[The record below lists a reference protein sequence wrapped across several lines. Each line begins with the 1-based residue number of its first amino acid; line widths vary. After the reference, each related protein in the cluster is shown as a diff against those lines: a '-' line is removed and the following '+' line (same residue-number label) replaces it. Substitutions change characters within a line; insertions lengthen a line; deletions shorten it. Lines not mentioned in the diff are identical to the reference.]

1 MANFITQSFSATY
14 SGKDIVDELFYAP
27 QEGSDDLMG
36 IRKMNNVKTKV
47 NMYLPAT
54 LNKIV
59 RKYSTCGFTA
69 TGSAID
75 VSDKTLEVSRLK
87 VNLEQCGDTFYGTVW
102 EEFYGSGTAVD
113 DLTDTIVGEIARKK
127 VAEGIRDDNGRI
139 AWFAASTAVS
149 ADYNQFDGFVQL
161 FVADSAALGQ
171 YVEMT
176 AISNVEDTNGDLV
189 ADGAYELM
197 KYAVENQTKVLR
209 QMPNSAKSFRVTS
222 TIIDNLTTTYEQL
235 GTGNNL
241 GLSRL
246 IDGQGNSTLT
256 FRGVPVLEI
265 AGWDT
270 QLADAAN
277 PNSGGNGINIGSNL
291 MIYTVNDNL
300 VLGSD
305 VTDPQAQLKFRSNDD
320 DDELLKIIAK
330 YKMGAQFVHG
340 DLVSMYF

>member
-1 MANFITQSFSATY
+1 MANFITQSFNVTY

-47 NMYLPAT
+47 NMYLPST

-59 RKYSTCGFTA
+59 RKYSTCGFSA
-69 TGSAID
+69 TGNAID

-102 EEFYGSGTAVD
+102 EEFYNPGTAID
-113 DLTDTIVGEIARKK
+113 DLTNTIVGDIAIRK

-139 AWFAASTAVS
+139 AWFAADSAAST
-149 ADYNQFDGFVQL
+149 DYSQFDGFIQL
-161 FVADSAALGQ
+161 FVDNSAELGQ
-171 YVEMT
+171 YLEMT
-176 AISNVEDTNGDLV
+176 DIANVEDTNGDLV
-189 ADGAYELM
+189 ADGAYELL
-197 KYAVENQTKVLR
+197 KYAWENQTKVLR
-209 QMPNSAKSFRVTS
+209 QMPNASKAFRVTC
-222 TIIDNLTTTYEQL
+222 TVMDNLRTTYEQL

-241 GLSRL
+241 GLSML
-246 IDGQGNSTLT
+246 MDGSTLT
-256 FRGVPVLEI
+256 FRGVAIQEVT
-265 AGWDT
+265 GWDT

-277 PNSGGNGINIGSNL
+277 PNSQGLGIDIGKNL
-291 MIYTVNDNL
+291 LVYTVNDNL

-340 DLVSMYF
+340 ELISMYF